1 MTRAADEPDGADY
14 VLRRRAVFG
23 CPSFPVAIS
32 RRPYPIPSRTR
43 KSSFSEPM
51 VLHGQP
57 CGRVGRCRVNSSK
70 APRKLGAFVFL
81 FVPCCRE
88 LPGFDRHMKP
98 CSARQ
103 LCFCFVVRWL
113 RGPFVDRSLK
123 SDRACTGNVLLL
135 SGLRSGS

>member
-57 CGRVGRCRVNSSK
+57 CGRVGRCRVNLSK
-70 APRKLGAFVFL
+70 ASRKLEAFVFL
-81 FVPCCRE
+81 Y
-88 LPGFDRHMKP
+88 LGFGLAKCLASLADWRRP
-98 CSARQ
+98 FARQ
-103 LCFCFVVRWL
+103 FCLLFAVRQPGCPASVV
-113 RGPFVDRSLK
+113 
-123 SDRACTGNVLLL
+123 T
-135 SGLRSGS
+135 